1 MPYFISFKL
10 YFFKPVKRRKK
21 ETDLNREGQSHDD
34 ADDEDEKDENESM
47 AGDNEGLDGEGRKGK
62 KIRKLKDVKL
72 KLEGKRG
79 VKRPKR
85 GMLLYSR

>member
-21 ETDLNREGQSHDD
+21 ETDLNREGQSHD
-34 ADDEDEKDENESM
+34 DDEDEKDENESM